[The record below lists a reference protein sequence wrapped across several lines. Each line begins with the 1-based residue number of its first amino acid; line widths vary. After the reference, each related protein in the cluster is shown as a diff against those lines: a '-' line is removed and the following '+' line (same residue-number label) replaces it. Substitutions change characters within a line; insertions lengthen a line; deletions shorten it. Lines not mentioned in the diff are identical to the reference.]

1 MKFWDSKDASE
12 RNLYNWRSQKHE
24 KKKKR
29 LEKLL
34 ILEKPLS
41 KIKVSILLSM
51 VPDREKKILPQTL
64 KTKSLP
70 LSWSYSNTDIL
81 KLKLVCTHTHIHCR

>member
-1 MKFWDSKDASE
+1 MHQKETCTTGDHRSMK
-12 RNLYNWRSQKHE
+12 

-51 VPDREKKILPQTL
+51 VPDREKKFSHKHSRLNLYPYHGVIPTL
-64 KTKSLP
+64 T
-70 LSWSYSNTDIL
+70 Y
-81 KLKLVCTHTHIHCR
+81 

>member
-51 VPDREKKILPQTL
+51 VPDREKKFSHKHSRLNLYPYHGVIPTL
-64 KTKSLP
+64 T
-70 LSWSYSNTDIL
+70 Y
-81 KLKLVCTHTHIHCR
+81 